1 MKVRQRGKRRKLA
14 LFATLAAAFGV
25 FLSFGAGS
33 ASAAAQCSYDEGD
46 DGVAWISLQGD
57 TAVVTKG
64 NGNRINVNGVQC
76 GLATTSNT
84 TYIFV
89 DGDNNGSDTLVIDLS
104 GGDFEPSA
112 ATPDNLDDEQVGIE
126 GKNDLEFLLDW
137 VEHVSVIGNSSDDK
151 ITLGQGDLVFADSL
165 RTAGVQQNLVYK
177 GFINLN
183 DDEDADVWDDESAG
197 TYCEHGDNA
206 ARIWDDVAGGTG
218 SVSVEG
224 ALGDDEI
231 SALGSHGTGPA
242 VGTDCEDEAGV
253 LLSGGPGNDDI
264 QGGDGNDILRGG
276 PGDDV
281 LDGSDSGETVFG
293 SECEVEMDIAT
304 GQLEL
309 PGDLDG
315 DWVDYSGAVGPMIVN
330 LDPGE
335 LHPGVAT
342 GEGTDVLQNIENI
355 IGSAA
360 GDTLSGDNL
369 NNNIVGL
376 AGNDTIA
383 GDAGND
389 CEWGNDGDDTF
400 NENEGTSIAEGGTGT
415 NNGSDLIVGGAGL
428 DDTITY
434 SARSTRV
441 VVYLDPMP
449 QEAEVENSDDCEW
462 ENDGERAGGGGA
474 NESQERDGAD
484 LNGDGDSWDATDE
497 GDCVFLDVENAVG
510 GSGNDIL
517 FAAYTNNRAD
527 NEFTGNGGNDLMIS
541 GAGNDTFHEGSAM
554 NGADDM
560 DGGTG
565 SDTCDYSGRSNAV
578 NVSLDGVDNDGE
590 AGEGDNCGGL
600 FVGDVPSRAAGGGD
614 EGNPQSGQNVEN
626 INGGSGADQLVGNAA
641 GNLING
647 NEGNDALTGGGSTDT
662 LNGGGGDDWLS
673 GGDGNDALNGGE
685 GTDTG
690 DYSGAGA
697 GGVGVT
703 VNLTS
708 GAASGDGNDTL
719 SGLENANGSSF
730 ADNMRGDAGPNL
742 LNGKGGPDAIQ
753 GSGDA
758 DTINGGAADDEISG
772 GAGDDKITGQNG
784 NDTMRGNA
792 GNDNLNGG
800 NGADTAYGGKGNDTL
815 AGGANRDW
823 LGGQAGTD
831 RCNPGAPGLGNGDVV
846 VGCES

>member
-1 MKVRQRGKRRKLA
+1 MSGNGVRRGRRKLA

-33 ASAAAQCSYDEGD
+33 ASAAASCTQFGNDIEID
-46 DGVAWISLQGD
+46 LLGD

-64 NGNRINVNGVQC
+64 SGSRIMVNGVQC

-84 TYIFV
+84 TYIAV
-89 DGDNNGSDTLVIDLS
+89 DADGPTTAADTLVIDLS

-112 ATPDNLDDEQVGIE
+112 DTPDDNDDDQTGTE
-126 GKNDLEFLLDW
+126 GKNDLEFLLNE
-137 VEHVSVIGNSSDDK
+137 VEHVSVVGNSSDDK
-151 ITLGQGDLVFADSL
+151 ITLGAGDEINNGVFYFGD
-165 RTAGVQQNLVYK
+165 NNWH

-183 DDEDADVWDDESAG
+183 DDEDADVWDDADFR
-197 TYCEHGDNA
+197 CDA
-206 ARIWDDVAGGTG
+206 QAWIWGAVSDGNG

-231 SALGSHGTGPA
+231 SAEGSHGTGPP
-242 VGTDCEDEAGV
+242 VGSDQCPGTEDEVGV

-281 LDGSDSGETVFG
+281 LDGNDSGETVFG

-626 INGGSGADQLVGNAA
+626 INGGTGADQLVGSSA
-641 GNLING
+641 GNVING

-703 VNLTS
+703 VNLTT

-772 GAGDDKITGQNG
+772 GAGDDKMSGQNG